1 MYPSSLFNN
10 MFRLSSLFNNMFRLS
25 NLFNNMF
32 RLSNLFN
39 NMFRFETDGQVK
51 FKAYLKDKFD
61 SVNTPLNYKYAK

>member
-1 MYPSSLFNN
+1 
-10 MFRLSSLFNNMFRLS
+10 
-25 NLFNNMF
+25 MF

-39 NMFRFETDGQVK
+39 NMFRFETVGQVK